1 MALIDPRT
9 PLRSD
14 LAKVFKDPRTLKS
27 FERLFQVLPDLADSG
42 ADAIEAAQMTA
53 DSAAAQA
60 VLAIALLNSVDQLV
74 QLMATE
80 PSAKQCLCN
89 TYEDL
94 APRME
99 LNHQDVLTPSSQ
111 NIEYQNLNLEV
122 L

>member
-1 MALIDPRT
+1 MALIDTRT

-14 LAKVFKDPRTLKS
+14 LVKVFKDPRTLKA

-42 ADAIEAAQMTA
+42 VDATEIAQMTA

-60 VLAIALLNSVDQLV
+60 VLAIALINSVDQLV

-99 LNHQDVLTPSSQ
+99 IIHQDFLIPSSQ

>member
-1 MALIDPRT
+1 MALIDSRT

-14 LAKVFKDPRTLKS
+14 LAKVFKDPRTLKA

-60 VLAIALLNSVDQLV
+60 LLAIALLNSVDQLV

-80 PSAKQCLCN
+80 PSVKQCLCN

-99 LNHQDVLTPSSQ
+99 IIHRDFLIPSSQ